1 MNLIIKKTLF
11 WAWQTKKKPHKTVRA
26 YSVYIQQT
34 MQNKDSIQI
43 SHLIKDNLAI
53 NPYGF
58 RSKEGF
64 SKTDKLK

>member
-1 MNLIIKKTLF
+1 
-11 WAWQTKKKPHKTVRA
+11 
-26 YSVYIQQT
+26 

-58 RSKEGF
+58 RSKGF
-64 SKTDKLK
+64 SKTDKLKWSSFDLRG

>member
-1 MNLIIKKTLF
+1 MLKKKKT
-11 WAWQTKKKPHKTVRA
+11 HKIVRA

-64 SKTDKLK
+64 SKTDKLKWSSFDLRG